1 MLALGEKVLAL
12 DVKERTDYLKKYQ
25 ELFDEYLANN
35 NSNIADGETTVES
48 ENDICPWCG
57 NKLVLRT
64 ATKGKNAGNKFYG
77 CSNFPKCR
85 FIRNIK
91 Q

>member
-1 MLALGEKVLAL
+1 MNYQNS
-12 DVKERTDYLKKYQ
+12 DITDG
-25 ELFDEYLANN
+25 D
-35 NSNIADGETTVES
+35 TTVES

-77 CSNFPKCR
+77 CSTFPKCR

-91 Q
+91 QEKWQDSEKRFIYKNVPCFGAFFFYCHLR